1 MNRPT
6 IGFQHIMF
14 ALLVVWFLLLSATF
28 FISRPIALIALLPDL
43 LLLFLITAAAYSIGS
58 FAMEQLKLD
67 EVLLPA
73 EDFVLSTVL
82 GMGGLAFLTMV
93 VGMLGLLTW
102 WTVGFGLILA
112 IGAGFYRIIGLVT
125 PPAYL
130 FGPEDLGDEGPD
142 PISWLQYIFIAIW
155 VIAMANFC
163 FLPPV
168 HHESLM
174 GVLGTAGQWV
184 TNGGI
189 GPENVSKA
197 GEVSIVGG
205 LWAMGLALRSAH
217 MVNLINGLLGGLA
230 MGAIYSCVKR
240 YCGPL
245 AARSSL
251 LVAISLPI
259 FAFGVLAPHEALT
272 MALFQFCAFFCM
284 LRWFDE
290 DRKRWAVL
298 GGIFIGLSF
307 GVSTTAVFFLAP
319 LVSAAFV
326 WAVIRKRWVNFL
338 LNALISAV
346 GAAIAVFP
354 WPVMSAYLLGSPFA
368 WARPLLRLGRPPF
381 LEGLNNMISLP
392 LAISFPLASEPTWE
406 VIGPIFLVFIPFYFI
421 TYRKT
426 PATGLATATGLA
438 FLGFGEFFS
447 LGLPW
452 RLAGFMLLAI
462 PAAMAAHRFVESG
475 WRKKAAIGLLFFLI
489 GWQAF
494 HAAAM
499 IESVYPNP
507 HRFLLGLESA
517 EQFLR
522 NGVDYY
528 PAAEYINASLPA
540 DAHIL
545 VHGGLGALYIER
557 RITKAEVAEP
567 GRVEQLCSDDEE
579 DAERAV
585 RSLRRR
591 GYTHLL
597 VNRSD
602 PREAVMIGRLDSRLG
617 WGDHVTFLDGAIVL
631 YSLPDTG
638 DDEKQREY

>member
-1 MNRPT
+1 MDRPT
-6 IGFQHIMF
+6 IGFQHVMF
-14 ALLVVWFLLLSATF
+14 ALLVIWFLLLSATF

-130 FGPEDLGDEGPD
+130 FGPEDLGDEVPD

-168 HHESLM
+168 YPQSM
-174 GVLGTAGQWV
+174 TGVLGAAGQWAIS
-184 TNGGI
+184 GGI
-189 GPENVSKA
+189 GPENVARA
-197 GEVSIVGG
+197 GDVSIVGG
-205 LWAMGLALRSAH
+205 LWAMGLALRSPH
-217 MVNLINGLLGGLA
+217 MVNLISGLLGGLA
-230 MGAIYSCVKR
+230 MAAIYSCVKR
-240 YCGPL
+240 YCGPM
-245 AARSSL
+245 AGRSSM

-272 MALFQFCAFFCM
+272 TALFQFCAFFCM

-298 GGIFIGLSF
+298 GGIFIGLSL
-307 GVSTTAVFFLAP
+307 GVSSTAMVFLAP

-326 WAVIRKRWVNFL
+326 WAVIRKRAVNFIV
-338 LNALISAV
+338 NALISSVAAAV
-346 GAAIAVFP
+346 AFIP
-354 WPVMSAYLLGSPFA
+354 WPVINAYLLGSPFA
-368 WARPLLRLGRPPF
+368 WARPLLRLDGPPF
-381 LEGLNNMISLP
+381 LEGLSNMISLP
-392 LAISFPLASEPTWE
+392 LTISFPLASKPTWE

-421 TYRKT
+421 TQRKN

-447 LGLPW
+447 LGLVW

-475 WRKKAAIGLLFFLI
+475 WRKKAAIGLLFVLV

-499 IESVYPNP
+499 IETVYPSP
-507 HRFLLGLESA
+507 HRFLLGIESA
-517 EQFLR
+517 KQFLR
-522 NGVDYY
+522 NGVEYY
-528 PAAEYINASLPA
+528 PAAEYINASLPP

-545 VHGGLGALYIER
+545 LHGDLGTLYIER
-557 RITKAEVAEP
+557 KLTRAEVAEP
-567 GRVEQLCSDDEE
+567 GRIEQICSGVEE
-579 DAERAV
+579 DAERAI
-585 RSLRRR
+585 RLLHRR

-597 VNRSD
+597 VSRSD
-602 PREAVMIGRLDSRLG
+602 PADEAMIAQLDSHLG
-617 WGDHVTFLDGAIVL
+617 WGDHITFLDGAIVL
-631 YSLPDTG
+631 YSLPDP
-638 DDEKQREY
+638 DEIEE